1 MNDET
6 KKRSFLIDYKER
18 MVLVEYLSK
27 NGEYEIIRTIEQ
39 YKPED
44 FSRVCV
50 NNSLYGKEDDEL
62 LSNSELSFVDEEA
75 VDSSEEIEEVGEIE
89 ETLDIEEE
97 EMILSERLENYTV
110 RVNKNQVEGRDKILN
125 IQSILSNISDDYNGM
140 LEDILCIQAQ
150 IGLEVEDYI
159 EEFENNSEKEI

>member
-1 MNDET
+1 
-6 KKRSFLIDYKER
+6 
-18 MVLVEYLSK
+18 
-27 NGEYEIIRTIEQ
+27 
-39 YKPED
+39 
-44 FSRVCV
+44 
-50 NNSLYGKEDDEL
+50 
-62 LSNSELSFVDEEA
+62 
-75 VDSSEEIEEVGEIE
+75 
-89 ETLDIEEE
+89 
-97 EMILSERLENYTV
+97 MILSERLENYTV